1 MAPNSGY
8 LPPPPPP
15 PIVDEPAAVRL
26 ARWVES
32 FFEAALRSVERQDSC
47 LYIGIYQAR
56 AGSLRGRSTL
66 GAAGRASGVCG
77 REGACSR

>member
-1 MAPNSGY
+1 MAPNAGY

-56 AGSLRGRSTL
+56 AG
-66 GAAGRASGVCG
+66 A
-77 REGACSR
+77 